1 MPSARGVAA
10 TNVLVRVQ
18 GVGDPEEHQQ
28 DVVGHD
34 HEHDFILEMIIHISS
49 LVVNTPANE
58 ATNSCPSFLSI
69 NPTTQIDFLLITPR
83 KICNYSS
90 HETQFIRLKHN
101 MAINCK
107 NCFIFSTYFYYF
119 VCNTVNVSI

>member
-58 ATNSCPSFLSI
+58 PTNSCPSFLSI

-107 NCFIFSTYFYYF
+107 NVLYVFLLFCLQYCECLYMIR
-119 VCNTVNVSI
+119 